1 MCFISNVIR
10 RKMFTKIVMYLQ
22 DGSYITI
29 QTSTIHML
37 QIPCNSQNRVRK
49 NCQYAS
55 GGINVLQILCTSQR
69 RVGHR
74 NAILARRRLG
84 KHSNIDNPIATNPN
98 VNRRIASAEF
108 AVYVTGEAG

>member
-1 MCFISNVIR
+1 M
-10 RKMFTKIVMYLQ
+10 
-22 DGSYITI
+22 
-29 QTSTIHML
+29 
-37 QIPCNSQNRVRK
+37 
-49 NCQYAS
+49 
-55 GGINVLQILCTSQR
+55 LQILCTSQR